1 MTFLLIAY
9 ALHWTN
15 TSSENINFE
24 LGLCDELFQAMDKYF
39 ADVIIHVNLLVSL
52 ILLFI
57 EVALMV
63 YFCLLFSFF
72 LNIKD

>member
-24 LGLCDELFQAMDKYF
+24 LGLCDELFQTMYKYF
-39 ADVIIHVNLLVSL
+39 ADVIIHIDLLVSL

-57 EVALMV
+57 EVVLMV
-63 YFCLLFSFF
+63 FFCLLFPLL